1 MFPGHGAEF
10 RLQKCKNWFPGTGT
24 AGSTSSSGHI
34 LTDPAGD
41 GGGDLMDALFV
52 DKKAYS
58 DVLQMTL
65 R

>member
-24 AGSTSSSGHI
+24 AGSTSSSGQI
-34 LTDPAGD
+34 LLGM
-41 GGGDLMDALFV
+41 GGLMDALFV

-58 DVLQMTL
+58 DDFEVTNVL
-65 R
+65 